1 MKFRKKPNKYVEVAM
16 MTINN
21 MVSEP
26 GSNNKKPFAYIK
38 DMKCNSSDL
47 APLKKDGISYSE
59 PTDQVKILN
68 KQFCQYLHQR
78 KQHLNAKHGNQYS

>member
-1 MKFRKKPNKYVEVAM
+1 MKPRKKSSKYVKVPM

-21 MVSEP
+21 LVSEP

-59 PTDQVKILN
+59 PTDQAEILN
-68 KQFCQYLHQR
+68 KQYCQYLH
-78 KQHLNAKHGNQYS
+78 